1 MTPPDLDGPAGVEA
15 DEETERL
22 AMFPLGSVLLP
33 GMALP
38 LRVFEPRYR
47 VMMRELA
54 ASEVPELGVVLIERG
69 SEVGGGE
76 TRSDVGCRA
85 VVARA
90 TEHPDGTWSVLAVG
104 TRRMRVRR
112 WLPDDPYPV
121 AEVADWP
128 DVVDPDDTDEAL
140 GDRIEQ
146 LSAQSRRVA
155 ALAVELGAR
164 GELPDV
170 ELSDDHALRVYQLA
184 TLSPLGALDR
194 RRILASPGL
203 VARTELLGEL
213 LAEQE
218 LLLGARLSFDD

>member
-1 MTPPDLDGPAGVEA
+1 
-15 DEETERL
+15 
-22 AMFPLGSVLLP
+22 MFPLGSVLLP

-38 LRVFEPRYR
+38 LRIFEARYR
-47 VMMRELA
+47 VMMSELVTA
-54 ASEVPELGVVLIERG
+54 DPPEFGVVLIERG

-76 TRSDVGCRA
+76 TRTDVGCRA

-90 TEHPDGTWSVLAVG
+90 AEQPDGTWSVLAVG
-104 TRRMRVRR
+104 TRRLQVSR

-121 AEVADWP
+121 AEVVDWP
-128 DVVDPDDTDEAL
+128 DERRPD
-140 GDRIEQ
+140 GDRADGDTVDAELEGRIHQ
-146 LSAQSRRVA
+146 LESQTRRVA

-164 GELPDV
+164 GQLPDV
-170 ELSDDHALRVYQLA
+170 ELSPDPELRVYQLA

-194 RRILASPGL
+194 RRLLEAPDLHGR
-203 VARTELLGEL
+203 VVLLGDL

>member
-1 MTPPDLDGPAGVEA
+1 VPVEPIPGLDDLAGG
-15 DEETERL
+15 TRL

-38 LRVFEPRYR
+38 LRVFEARYR
-47 VMMRELA
+47 VMMSELA
-54 ASEVPELGVVLIERG
+54 VSDLPEFGSVLIERG

-76 TRSDVGCRA
+76 TRIDVGCRA

-90 TEHPDGTWSVLAVG
+90 SEHPDGTWSVLAVG
-104 TRRMRVRR
+104 TARIRVRA

-121 AEVADWP
+121 AAVEDWDDVDRLEGERDQALVAEL
-128 DVVDPDDTDEAL
+128 EA
-140 GDRIEQ
+140 R
-146 LSAQSRRVA
+146 ARRVA

-164 GELPDV
+164 GQLPDV
-170 ELSDDHALRVYQLA
+170 ELADDLGLRVHQLA

-194 RRILASPGL
+194 RRLLECPGQH
-203 VARTELLGEL
+203 ARAELLAEM